1 MKKEI
6 INHYDLLI
14 DEGNDPVNDP
24 IELKEYMDKWD
35 GKDFELALNLS
46 GKEDVLEI
54 GVGTGRLA
62 LRAIEK
68 SKTFTG
74 IDISSKTIE
83 TCKNHLKK
91 YNFELICDDF
101 LTYEFNKKFD
111 VIYSSLTFIH
121 FKEKDEILDKCYD
134 LLNENGRLIV
144 SIDKSQ
150 NEVLDYGSRKI
161 TIYPITKHGFLNLAY
176 LSGFR
181 IIEIKEVE
189 FAYIFVLRKE

>member
-24 IELKEYMDKWD
+24 IELKEYIDKWD

-46 GKEDVLEI
+46 CEEDVLEI

-62 LRAIEK
+62 LRNIEK
-68 SKTFTG
+68 CKKFTG
-74 IDISSKTIE
+74 IDISHKTIE
-83 TCKNHLKK
+83 TCKKHLK
-91 YNFELICDDF
+91 NHRFELICDNF
-101 LTYEFNKKFD
+101 LTYQFNETFD

-121 FKEKDEILDKCYD
+121 FNDKDEVLDKCYK

-144 SIDKSQ
+144 SIEKSQ
-150 NEVLDYGSRKI
+150 NEVLDYGSRQL
-161 TIYPITKHGFLNLAY
+161 TIYPITKHSFLNLAY